1 MTDVKRFHA
10 LIATDGSAAAKA
22 AVATAVRFPWPDGS
36 RAFGVVAKQVRPEY
50 RRSILLAALDRTAD
64 LVATNAA
71 RALSSRW
78 PDAQIRV
85 VDASP
90 VDAIVK
96 EAVRFQADV
105 IVMGWRGHGVV
116 RRLLMGSVSRGVVRR
131 APCAV
136 LVVRR
141 VLRDLR
147 HMVVGFD
154 SSAHA
159 QRGVE
164 FISTLN
170 PPRGGRVS
178 LFTAVD
184 TMHVP
189 SQGMLPANT
198 RAAVFIEVTR
208 INKERLAEAHQALD
222 RAGRTLTRAGWK
234 VDRVVTT
241 GAPLRGLLATVAKKR
256 ANLVVVGAK
265 GVTGVRHLLLG
276 SVAEGVLNRSRVP
289 VFIAR

>member
-1 MTDVKRFHA
+1 MTNVKRFHA

-71 RALSSRW
+71 RALSKRW

-96 EAVRFQADV
+96 EAMRFQADV
-105 IVMGWRGHGVV
+105 IVMGWSGHGVV
-116 RRLLMGSVSRGVVRR
+116 RRLLMGTVSRGVVRR

-154 SSAHA
+154 SS
-159 QRGVE
+159 
-164 FISTLN
+164 
-170 PPRGGRVS
+170 
-178 LFTAVD
+178 
-184 TMHVP
+184 
-189 SQGMLPANT
+189 
-198 RAAVFIEVTR
+198 
-208 INKERLAEAHQALD
+208 
-222 RAGRTLTRAGWK
+222 
-234 VDRVVTT
+234 
-241 GAPLRGLLATVAKKR
+241 
-256 ANLVVVGAK
+256 
-265 GVTGVRHLLLG
+265 
-276 SVAEGVLNRSRVP
+276 
-289 VFIAR
+289 

>member
-1 MTDVKRFHA
+1 MTDVNRFHA

-71 RALSSRW
+71 RALSRRW
-78 PDAQIRV
+78 PDAQMRV

-96 EAVRFQADV
+96 EAMRFQADV
-105 IVMGWRGHGVV
+105 IVMGWRGHGGV
-116 RRLLMGSVSRGVVRR
+116 RRLLMGTVSRGVVRR

-147 HMVVGFD
+147 HLVVGFD

-189 SQGMLPANT
+189 SQGMVPANT
-198 RAAVFIEVTR
+198 RAAISAAVAQ
-208 INKERLAEAHQALD
+208 INKERLARTHQALD
-222 RAGRTLTRAGWK
+222 RATDTLTRVGWK
-234 VDRVVTT
+234 VDRVVST
-241 GAPLRGLLATVAKKR
+241 GAPLRELLATVAQKR
-256 ANLVVVGAK
+256 ADLVVVGAK
-265 GVTGVRHLLLG
+265 GATGVRHLLLG

-289 VFIAR
+289 VLIAR

>member
-36 RAFGVVAKQVRPEY
+36 RAFGVVARQVRPEY

-71 RALSSRW
+71 RALSRRW

-96 EAVRFQADV
+96 EAMRFQADV

-116 RRLLMGSVSRGVVRR
+116 RRLLMGTVSRGVVRR

-189 SQGMLPANT
+189 SQGMVPANT
-198 RAAVFIEVTR
+198 RAAISAEVAQ
-208 INKERLAEAHQALD
+208 INKERLAQTHQALD
-222 RAGRTLTRAGWK
+222 RATDTLTRVGWK
-234 VDRVVTT
+234 VDRVVST
-241 GAPLRGLLATVAKKR
+241 GAPLRELLATVAQKR
-256 ANLVVVGAK
+256 ADLVVVGAK
-265 GVTGVRHLLLG
+265 GVTGVRQLLLG
-276 SVAEGVLNRSRVP
+276 SVPPKAC
-289 VFIAR
+289 